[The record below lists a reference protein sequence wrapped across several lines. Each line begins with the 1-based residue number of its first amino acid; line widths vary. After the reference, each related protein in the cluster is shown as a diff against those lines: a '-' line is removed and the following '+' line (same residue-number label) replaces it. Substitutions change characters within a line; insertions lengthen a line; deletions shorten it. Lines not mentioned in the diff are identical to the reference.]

1 MSDLIDKITSTADC
15 VVPGTFRGQGPGGS
29 RGPVDFYVK
38 GADVVV
44 GKGKEFVTIL
54 KDGALNNTSVRRALG
69 LE

>member
-1 MSDLIDKITSTADC
+1 M
-15 VVPGTFRGQGPGGS
+15 
-29 RGPVDFYVK
+29 DFYVK